1 MSRKGIKAK
10 QRKRITY
17 DVRYTDNPTDVN
29 RNIAKFIN
37 VVMNDGKKSIAE
49 RIVFSAFE
57 IISAKTK
64 DDPVKVFEKAVANVL
79 PRLEVRSRR
88 VGGSNYQVP
97 VEVRPERGMA
107 LAYRWLIG
115 FSRARPEKTMR
126 ERLVNEMLDAAQNR
140 GGAVK
145 KREDTHKMADANKA
159 FAHYR
164 W

>member
-1 MSRKGIKAK
+1 MSRKGITT
-10 QRKRITY
+10 RERPSNDI
-17 DVRYTDNPTDVN
+17 RYTDHPQEMN
-29 RNIAKFIN
+29 RNIHKFICGI
-37 VVMNDGKKSIAE
+37 MYDGKKSIAE
-49 RIVFSAFE
+49 KIVFGAFD
-57 IISAKTK
+57 IISERTK

-115 FSRARPEKTMR
+115 FARSRPEKTMR
-126 ERLVNEMLDAAQNR
+126 ERLANEMLDAAQNR

-145 KREDTHKMADANKA
+145 KRDEVHRMAEANKA
-159 FAHYR
+159 FAHFR
-164 W
+164 F

>member
-1 MSRKGIKAK
+1 MSRKGIST
-10 QRKRITY
+10 RKRPQNDI
-17 DVRYTDNPTDVN
+17 RYTDHPLDVN
-29 RNIAKFIN
+29 RNIHKFICGI
-37 VVMNDGKKSIAE
+37 MRAGKKSIAE
-49 RIVFSAFE
+49 KIVFGAFD
-57 IISAKTK
+57 IISERTK
-64 DDPVKVFEKAVANVL
+64 DDPVKVFEKAVANVF

-97 VEVRPERGMA
+97 VEVRPERGQA

-115 FSRARPEKTMR
+115 FSRQRPEKTMR
-126 ERLVNEMLDAAQNR
+126 ERLANEMLDAAQNR

-145 KREDTHKMADANKA
+145 KREDTHKMAEANKA